1 MASLFL
7 EWLQWGSDWWKFT
20 TPLHLGDNSV
30 HTNESLINT
39 YIHTYLLVDNIKY
52 KIEIFC
58 FNLSVFLFVCFV
70 KFPFSFITSQW
81 GEKQLICWAADSAT
95 YLHPILSEIVFVNW
109 SAQQMEKKSL
119 TKTCNLGKKL
129 FLFFLKKIKTVFLP
143 NQILSL
149 SNQKMLR
156 NDSSLKWPQRKLG
169 LFIQINI
176 FILRTKM
183 GHLN

>member
-1 MASLFL
+1 MRLFKCTYHHACKHFSL
-7 EWLQWGSDWWKFT
+7 T
-20 TPLHLGDNSV
+20 TSHFKLLIDNSV

-129 FLFFLKKIKTVFLP
+129 FLFFSEE
-143 NQILSL
+143 N
-149 SNQKMLR
+149 
-156 NDSSLKWPQRKLG
+156 
-169 LFIQINI
+169 
-176 FILRTKM
+176 
-183 GHLN
+183 